1 MKGFFFIGYLSEEE
15 FVEIAMQGTD
25 AAFSILGGIVFT
37 NDFSEH
43 NMSFNIKY
51 KIRLASITVS
61 AFCSYYAV
69 DFSFYMYVWIS
80 VK

>member
-61 AFCSYYAV
+61 ASV
-69 DFSFYMYVWIS
+69 RITQSIS
-80 VK
+80 VFICMYGSA